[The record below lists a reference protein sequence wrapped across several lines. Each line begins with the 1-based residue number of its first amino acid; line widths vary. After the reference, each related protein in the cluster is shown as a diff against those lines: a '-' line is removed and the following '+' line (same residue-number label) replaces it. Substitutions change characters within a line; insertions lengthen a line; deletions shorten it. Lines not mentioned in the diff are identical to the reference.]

1 MQGNK
6 PCIVFGPINSR
17 RFGMSLGIDLS
28 PNQKS
33 CNFDCVYCELK
44 GAKPVEEIENPPSV
58 NEIISALKE
67 ALKAHQNIDVIT
79 LTANGEPTLYPYL
92 KELIAKVNEL
102 KGSAKTLILSNGSG
116 VRDQKIC
123 EALQGLDIVKFS
135 LNSAVQSTFKK
146 IDRNKSG
153 IEVNE
158 LIKAMAKFCKEFKG
172 ELVLEILVVAG
183 FNDEEEEF
191 IALNAAINEIAP
203 HRVDIGTIDRPPAY
217 NVKGVD
223 AKKLEE
229 LAKQISGVPVN
240 IAKAHK
246 IEQKYNFSE
255 DEILEMLRRRPQTIA
270 NVEENFS
277 EYSKQILNKLLQQDV
292 VYLAD
297 VAGVKF
303 YKLRA

>member
-1 MQGNK
+1 MQDSTL
-6 PCIVFGPINSR
+6 IFGPINSR

-28 PNQKS
+28 PKQKS

-58 NEIISALKE
+58 NEIMGALKE

-79 LTANGEPTLYPYL
+79 LTANGEPTLYPHL
-92 KELIAKVNEL
+92 KELIAKVNEI
-102 KGSAKTLILSNGSG
+102 KGKAKTLILSNGSG
-116 VRDQKIC
+116 ARDQKIC

-135 LNSAVQSTFKK
+135 LDSAVQSTFKK

-153 IEVNE
+153 IEVGE
-158 LIKAMAKFCKEFKG
+158 LVKAMAKFRKDFKG

-183 FNDEEEEF
+183 FNDKEEEF
-191 IALNAAINEIAP
+191 TALNEAINEIAP
-203 HRVDIGTIDRPPAY
+203 HRVDVGTIDRPPAY

-223 AKKLEE
+223 ASRLEE
-229 LAKQISGVPVN
+229 LASKIKGVPVT
-240 IAKAHK
+240 IARAHK
-246 IEQKYNFSE
+246 IEQKYEFSKS
-255 DEILEMLRRRPQTIA
+255 EILAMLERRPQTTA

-277 EYSKQILNKLLQQDV
+277 EHSKQILNSLLQDGV
-292 VYLAD
+292 VYQTD

-303 YKLRA
+303 YKLR

>member
-1 MQGNK
+1 MQDSTL
-6 PCIVFGPINSR
+6 IFGPINSR

-28 PNQKS
+28 PKQKS

-67 ALKAHQNIDVIT
+67 ALKVHQNIDVIT
-79 LTANGEPTLYPYL
+79 LTANGEPTLYPHL
-92 KELIAKVNEL
+92 KELIAKVNEI
-102 KGSAKTLILSNGSG
+102 KGKAKTLILSNGSG
-116 VRDQKIC
+116 ARDQKIC

-135 LNSAVQSTFKK
+135 LDSAVQSTFKK

-153 IEVNE
+153 IEVGE
-158 LIKAMAKFCKEFKG
+158 LVKAMAKFRKDFKG

-183 FNDEEEEF
+183 FNDKEEEF
-191 IALNAAINEIAP
+191 TALNEAINEIAP
-203 HRVDIGTIDRPPAY
+203 HRVDVGTIDRPPAY

-223 AKKLEE
+223 ASRLEE
-229 LAKQISGVPVN
+229 LASKIKGVPVT
-240 IAKAHK
+240 IARAHK
-246 IEQKYNFSE
+246 IEQKYEFSKS
-255 DEILEMLRRRPQTIA
+255 EILAMLERRPQTTA

-277 EYSKQILNKLLQQDV
+277 EHSKQILNSLLQDGM
-292 VYLAD
+292 VYQTN

-303 YKLRA
+303 YKLR

>member
-1 MQGNK
+1 MQDST
-6 PCIVFGPINSR
+6 PVFGPINSR

-28 PNQKS
+28 PKQKS

-58 NEIISALKE
+58 DGIISALKE

-79 LTANGEPTLYPYL
+79 LTANGEPTLYPHL
-92 KELIAKVNEL
+92 KELVAKVNEI
-102 KGSAKTLILSNGSG
+102 KGMAKTLILSNGSG
-116 VRDQKIC
+116 TRNQKIC

-135 LNSAVQSTFKK
+135 LDSAVQSTFKK

-158 LIKAMAKFCKEFKG
+158 LIKAMAKFRKEFKG

-183 FNDEEEEF
+183 FNDKEEEF
-191 IALNAAINEIAP
+191 IALNEAINEIAP
-203 HRVDIGTIDRPPAY
+203 HRVDVGTIDRPPAY

-223 AKKLEE
+223 ASRLEE
-229 LAKQISGVPVN
+229 LASKIKGVPVT
-240 IAKAHK
+240 IARAHK
-246 IEQKYNFSE
+246 IEQKYEFSKS
-255 DEILEMLRRRPQTIA
+255 EILAMLERRPQTTA

-277 EYSKQILNKLLQQDV
+277 EHSKQILNSLLQTGV
-292 VYLAD
+292 VCQTD

-303 YKLRA
+303 YKLR

>member
-1 MQGNK
+1 VQGNK

-28 PNQKS
+28 PKQKS
-33 CNFDCVYCELK
+33 CNFDCVYCELS
-44 GAKPVEEIENPPSV
+44 GAKTVNAIQDPPSIEEILV
-58 NEIISALKE
+58 ALKDT
-67 ALKAHQNIDVIT
+67 LRTHQNIDVIT

-92 KELIAKVNEL
+92 QELINEVNNL
-102 KGSAKTLILSNGSG
+102 KGCSKTLILSNGSG
-116 VRDQKIC
+116 VCDPKIC
-123 EALQGLDIVKFS
+123 EALKGLDIVKFS
-135 LNSAVQSTFKK
+135 LDSAVQSTFKK

-158 LIKAMAKFCKEFKG
+158 FIKAMAKFRKEFKG

-183 FNDEEEEF
+183 FNDKEEEF
-191 IALNAAINEIAP
+191 IALNEAINDIAP

-240 IAKAHK
+240 IVKAHK
-246 IEQKYNFSE
+246 IEQKYNYSE

-277 EYSKQILNKLLQQDV
+277 EHSKQILNKLLQQDV
-292 VYLAD
+292 VYLVD

>member
-1 MQGNK
+1 MQDSTV
-6 PCIVFGPINSR
+6 VFGPINSR

-28 PNQKS
+28 PKQKS

-67 ALKAHQNIDVIT
+67 ALKTHQNIDVIT
-79 LTANGEPTLYPYL
+79 LTANGEPTLYPHL
-92 KELIAKVNEL
+92 KELIVKVNEI
-102 KGSAKTLILSNGSG
+102 KGKAKTLILSNGSG

-135 LNSAVQSTFKK
+135 LDSAVQSTFKK

-158 LIKAMAKFCKEFKG
+158 LIKAMAKFRKEFNG

-183 FNDEEEEF
+183 FNDKEEEF
-191 IALNAAINEIAP
+191 TALNEAINEIAP
-203 HRVDIGTIDRPPAY
+203 HRVDVGTIDRPPAY

-223 AKKLEE
+223 ASRLEE
-229 LAKQISGVPVN
+229 LASKIKGVPVT
-240 IAKAHK
+240 IARARK
-246 IEQKYNFSE
+246 IEQKYEFSKS
-255 DEILEMLRRRPQTIA
+255 EILAMLERRPQTTA

-277 EYSKQILNKLLQQDV
+277 EHSKQILNKLLQDGVLYQT
-292 VYLAD
+292 D

-303 YKLRA
+303 YKFR

>member
-1 MQGNK
+1 MQDST
-6 PCIVFGPINSR
+6 PVFGPINSR

-28 PNQKS
+28 PKQKS

-67 ALKAHQNIDVIT
+67 ALKVHQNIDVIT
-79 LTANGEPTLYPYL
+79 LTANGEPTLYPHL
-92 KELIAKVNEL
+92 KGLVAKVNEI
-102 KGSAKTLILSNGSG
+102 KGKAKTLILSNGSG

-123 EALQGLDIVKFS
+123 EALHGLDIVKFS
-135 LNSAVQSTFKK
+135 LDSAVQSTFKK

-158 LIKAMAKFCKEFKG
+158 LIKAMAKFRKEFKG

-183 FNDEEEEF
+183 FNDKEEEF
-191 IALNAAINEIAP
+191 MVLNEAINEIAP
-203 HRVDIGTIDRPPAY
+203 HRVDVGTIDRPPAY
-217 NVKGVD
+217 NLKGVD
-223 AKKLEE
+223 ASRLEE
-229 LAKQISGVPVN
+229 LASKIKGVPVT
-240 IAKAHK
+240 IARAHK
-246 IEQKYNFSE
+246 IEQKYEFSKS
-255 DEILEMLRRRPQTIA
+255 EILAMLERRPQTTA

-277 EYSKQILNKLLQQDV
+277 EHSKQILNKLLQDGV
-292 VYLAD
+292 VYQTD

-303 YKLRA
+303 YKLR

>member
-1 MQGNK
+1 MQDST
-6 PCIVFGPINSR
+6 IVFGPINSR

-28 PNQKS
+28 PKQKS

-58 NEIISALKE
+58 DEIISALKE
-67 ALKAHQNIDVIT
+67 ALKVHQNIDVIT
-79 LTANGEPTLYPYL
+79 LTANGEPTLYPHL
-92 KELIAKVNEL
+92 KELVAKVNEI
-102 KGSAKTLILSNGSG
+102 KGKAKTLILSNGSG
-116 VRDQKIC
+116 ARDQKIC

-135 LNSAVQSTFKK
+135 LDSAVQSTFKK

-158 LIKAMAKFCKEFKG
+158 LIKAMAKFRKEFKG

-183 FNDEEEEF
+183 FNDKEEEF
-191 IALNAAINEIAP
+191 TALNEAINEIAP
-203 HRVDIGTIDRPPAY
+203 HRVDVGTIDRPPAY

-223 AKKLEE
+223 ASRLEE
-229 LAKQISGVPVN
+229 LASKIKGVPVT
-240 IAKAHK
+240 IARTHK
-246 IEQKYNFSE
+246 IEQKYEFSKS
-255 DEILEMLRRRPQTIA
+255 EILAMLERRPQTTA

-277 EYSKQILNKLLQQDV
+277 EHSKQILNSLLQDDA
-292 VYLAD
+292 VYQTD

-303 YKLRA
+303 YKLR

>member
-1 MQGNK
+1 MQDST
-6 PCIVFGPINSR
+6 IVFGPINSR

-28 PNQKS
+28 PKQKS

-79 LTANGEPTLYPYL
+79 LTANGEPTLYPHL
-92 KELIAKVNEL
+92 KELIVKVDEL
-102 KGSAKTLILSNGSG
+102 KGRAKTLILSNGSG

-135 LNSAVQSTFKK
+135 LDSAVQSTFKK

-153 IEVNE
+153 IEINE
-158 LIKAMAKFCKEFKG
+158 LIKAMAKFRKEFKG

-183 FNDEEEEF
+183 FNDKEEEF
-191 IALNAAINEIAP
+191 MTVNEAINEIAP
-203 HRVDIGTIDRPPAY
+203 HRVDVGTIDRPPAY

-223 AKKLEE
+223 ASRLEE
-229 LAKQISGVPVN
+229 LASKINGVPVT
-240 IAKAHK
+240 IARAHK
-246 IEQKYNFSE
+246 IEQKYEFSKS
-255 DEILEMLRRRPQTIA
+255 EILAMLERRPQTTA

-277 EYSKQILNKLLQQDV
+277 EHSKQILNKLLQDGA
-292 VYLAD
+292 VYQTD

-303 YKLRA
+303 YKLR

>member
-1 MQGNK
+1 MQDST
-6 PCIVFGPINSR
+6 PVFGPINSR

-28 PNQKS
+28 PKQKS

-79 LTANGEPTLYPYL
+79 LTANGEPTLYPHL
-92 KELIAKVNEL
+92 KELVAKANEV
-102 KGSAKTLILSNGSG
+102 KGKAKILILSNGSG

-135 LNSAVQSTFKK
+135 LDSAVQSTFKK

-158 LIKAMAKFCKEFKG
+158 LIKAMAKFRKEFKG

-183 FNDEEEEF
+183 FNDKEEEF
-191 IALNAAINEIAP
+191 IVLNEAINEIAP
-203 HRVDIGTIDRPPAY
+203 HRVDVGTIDRPPAY

-223 AKKLEE
+223 TSSLEE
-229 LAKQISGVPVN
+229 LASKIKGVPVT
-240 IAKAHK
+240 IARAHK
-246 IEQKYNFSE
+246 IEQKYEFSKS
-255 DEILEMLRRRPQTIA
+255 EILAMLERRPQTTA

-277 EYSKQILNKLLQQDV
+277 EHSKQILNKLLQDGV
-292 VYLAD
+292 VYQTD

-303 YKLRA
+303 YKLR

>member
-1 MQGNK
+1 MQDSTV
-6 PCIVFGPINSR
+6 VFGPINSR

-28 PNQKS
+28 PKQKS

-79 LTANGEPTLYPYL
+79 LTANGEPTLYPHL
-92 KELIAKVNEL
+92 KELVAKANEV
-102 KGSAKTLILSNGSG
+102 KGKAKILILSNGSG

-135 LNSAVQSTFKK
+135 LDSAVQSTFKK

-158 LIKAMAKFCKEFKG
+158 LIKAMAKFRKEFKG

-183 FNDEEEEF
+183 FNDKEEEF
-191 IALNAAINEIAP
+191 IVLNEAINEIAP
-203 HRVDIGTIDRPPAY
+203 HRVDVGTIDRPPAY

-223 AKKLEE
+223 TSSLEE
-229 LAKQISGVPVN
+229 LASKIKGVPVT
-240 IAKAHK
+240 IARAHK
-246 IEQKYNFSE
+246 IEQKYEFSKS
-255 DEILEMLRRRPQTIA
+255 EILAMLERRPQTTA

-277 EYSKQILNKLLQQDV
+277 EHSKQILNKLLQDGV
-292 VYLAD
+292 VYQTD

-303 YKLRA
+303 YKLR

>member
-1 MQGNK
+1 MQDST
-6 PCIVFGPINSR
+6 PVFGPINSR

-28 PNQKS
+28 PKQKS

-58 NEIISALKE
+58 NEIISTLKE

-79 LTANGEPTLYPYL
+79 LTANGEPTLYPHL
-92 KELIAKVNEL
+92 KELVAKVNEI
-102 KGSAKTLILSNGSG
+102 KGNAKTLILSNGSG
-116 VRDQKIC
+116 ARDQKIC

-135 LNSAVQSTFKK
+135 LDSAVQSTFKK

-158 LIKAMAKFCKEFKG
+158 LIKAMAKFRKEFKG

-183 FNDEEEEF
+183 FNDKEEEF
-191 IALNAAINEIAP
+191 TALNEAINEIAP
-203 HRVDIGTIDRPPAY
+203 HRVDVGTIDRPPAY

-223 AKKLEE
+223 VSRLEE
-229 LAKQISGVPVN
+229 LASKIKGVPVT
-240 IAKAHK
+240 IARAHK
-246 IEQKYNFSE
+246 IEQKYEFSKS
-255 DEILEMLRRRPQTIA
+255 EILAMLERRPQTTA

-277 EYSKQILNKLLQQDV
+277 EHSKQILNSLLQDGV
-292 VYLAD
+292 VYQTD

-303 YKLRA
+303 YKLR

>member
-1 MQGNK
+1 MQDST
-6 PCIVFGPINSR
+6 IIFGPINSR

-28 PNQKS
+28 PKQKS

-67 ALKAHQNIDVIT
+67 ALKVHQNIDVIT
-79 LTANGEPTLYPYL
+79 LTANGEPTLYPHL
-92 KELIAKVNEL
+92 KELIVKVNEI
-102 KGSAKTLILSNGSG
+102 KGRAKTLILSNGSG
-116 VRDQKIC
+116 ARDQKIC
-123 EALQGLDIVKFS
+123 EALYGLDIVKFS
-135 LNSAVQSTFKK
+135 LDSAVQSTFKK

-158 LIKAMAKFCKEFKG
+158 LIKAMAKFRKEFKG

-183 FNDEEEEF
+183 FNDKKEEF
-191 IALNAAINEIAP
+191 MALNEAINEIAP
-203 HRVDIGTIDRPPAY
+203 HRVDVGTIDRPPAY

-223 AKKLEE
+223 TSRLEE
-229 LAKQISGVPVN
+229 LASKINGVPVA
-240 IAKAHK
+240 IARAHK
-246 IEQKYNFSE
+246 IEQKYEFSKS
-255 DEILEMLRRRPQTIA
+255 EILAMLERRPQTTA

-277 EYSKQILNKLLQQDV
+277 EHSKQILSSLLQDGV
-292 VYLAD
+292 VYQTD

-303 YKLRA
+303 YKLR

>member
-28 PNQKS
+28 PKQKS
-33 CNFDCVYCELK
+33 CNFDCVYCELS
-44 GAKPVEEIENPPSV
+44 GAKTVNAIQDPPSV
-58 NEIISALKE
+58 KEILIALKD
-67 ALKAHQNIDVIT
+67 ALHTHQNIDVIT

-92 KELIAKVNEL
+92 QELINEVNNL
-102 KGSAKTLILSNGSG
+102 KGSSKTLILSNGSG
-116 VRDQKIC
+116 VCDPKIC
-123 EALQGLDIVKFS
+123 EALKGLDIVKFS
-135 LNSAVQSTFKK
+135 LDSAVQSTFKK

-153 IEVNE
+153 IEVGE
-158 LIKAMAKFCKEFKG
+158 LIKAMAKFRKEFAG

-183 FNDEEEEF
+183 FNDKKSEF
-191 IALNAAINEIAP
+191 ESLNVAINEIAP
-203 HRVDIGTIDRPPAY
+203 HRVDIGTVDRPPAY
-217 NVKGVD
+217 NVKSVD
-223 AKKLEE
+223 TKRLEG
-229 LAKQISGVPVN
+229 LAEQISGVPVN
-240 IAKAHK
+240 IVKTHK

-255 DEILEMLRRRPQTIA
+255 DEILEMLRRRPQTIS

-277 EYSKQILNKLLQQDV
+277 DSSKQTLAKFLQDDV
-292 VYLAD
+292 VYLSD

>member
-1 MQGNK
+1 MQDSTL
-6 PCIVFGPINSR
+6 IFGPINSR

-28 PNQKS
+28 PKQKS

-67 ALKAHQNIDVIT
+67 ALKVHQNIDVIT
-79 LTANGEPTLYPYL
+79 LTANGEPTLYPHL
-92 KELIAKVNEL
+92 KELVAKVNEI
-102 KGSAKTLILSNGSG
+102 KGKAKTLILSNGSG
-116 VRDQKIC
+116 ARDQKIC

-135 LNSAVQSTFKK
+135 LDSAVQSTFKK

-153 IEVNE
+153 IEINE
-158 LIKAMAKFCKEFKG
+158 LIKAMAKFRKEFKG

-183 FNDEEEEF
+183 FNDKEEEF
-191 IALNAAINEIAP
+191 MTVNEAINEIAP
-203 HRVDIGTIDRPPAY
+203 HRVDVGTIDRPPAY

-223 AKKLEE
+223 ASRLEE
-229 LAKQISGVPVN
+229 LASKINGVPVT
-240 IAKAHK
+240 IARAHK
-246 IEQKYNFSE
+246 IEQKYEFSKS
-255 DEILEMLRRRPQTIA
+255 EILAMLERRPQTMA

-277 EYSKQILNKLLQQDV
+277 EHSKQILNKLLQDGA
-292 VYLAD
+292 VYQTD

-303 YKLRA
+303 YKLR

>member
-1 MQGNK
+1 MQDSTL
-6 PCIVFGPINSR
+6 IFGPINSR

-28 PNQKS
+28 PKQKS

-58 NEIISALKE
+58 NEIMGALKE

-79 LTANGEPTLYPYL
+79 LTANGEPTLYPHL
-92 KELIAKVNEL
+92 KELIAKVNEI
-102 KGSAKTLILSNGSG
+102 KGKAKTLILSNGSG
-116 VRDQKIC
+116 ARDQKIC

-135 LNSAVQSTFKK
+135 LDSAVQSTFKK

-153 IEVNE
+153 IEVGE
-158 LIKAMAKFCKEFKG
+158 LVKAMAKFRKDFKG

-183 FNDEEEEF
+183 FNDKEEEF
-191 IALNAAINEIAP
+191 TALNEAINEIAP
-203 HRVDIGTIDRPPAY
+203 HRVDVGTIDRPPAY

-223 AKKLEE
+223 ASRLEE
-229 LAKQISGVPVN
+229 LASKIKGVPVT
-240 IAKAHK
+240 IARAHK
-246 IEQKYNFSE
+246 IEQKYEFSKS
-255 DEILEMLRRRPQTIA
+255 EILAMLERRPQTMA

-277 EYSKQILNKLLQQDV
+277 EHSKQILNSLLQDGM
-292 VYLAD
+292 VYQTN

-303 YKLRA
+303 YKLR

>member
-28 PNQKS
+28 PKQKS
-33 CNFDCVYCELK
+33 CNFDCVYCELS
-44 GAKPVEEIENPPSV
+44 GAKTVNAIQDPPSVEEILV
-58 NEIISALKE
+58 ALKD
-67 ALKAHQNIDVIT
+67 ALRTHQNIDVIT

-92 KELIAKVNEL
+92 QELINEINKL
-102 KGSAKTLILSNGSG
+102 KGSSKTLILSNGSG
-116 VRDQKIC
+116 VRDPKIC
-123 EALQGLDIVKFS
+123 EALSGLDIVKFS
-135 LNSAVQSTFKK
+135 LDSAVQSTFKK

-158 LIKAMAKFCKEFKG
+158 LIKAMAKFRKEFKG

-183 FNDEEEEF
+183 FNDKKSEF
-191 IALNAAINEIAP
+191 EALNVAINEIAP
-203 HRVDIGTIDRPPAY
+203 HRVDIGTVDRPPAY
-217 NVKGVD
+217 NVNGVD

-229 LAKQISGVPVN
+229 LAEQISGVPVN
-240 IAKAHK
+240 IVKTHK

-255 DEILEMLRRRPQTIA
+255 DEILEMLKRRPQTIA

-277 EYSKQILNKLLQQDV
+277 EHSKQILNKLLQQDM

>member
-1 MQGNK
+1 MQDSTL
-6 PCIVFGPINSR
+6 IFGPINSR

-28 PNQKS
+28 PKQKS

-58 NEIISALKE
+58 NEIMGALKE

-79 LTANGEPTLYPYL
+79 LTANGEPTLYPHL
-92 KELIAKVNEL
+92 KELIAKVNEI
-102 KGSAKTLILSNGSG
+102 KGKAKTLILSNGSG
-116 VRDQKIC
+116 ARDQKIC

-135 LNSAVQSTFKK
+135 LDSAVQSTFKK

-153 IEVNE
+153 IEVGE
-158 LIKAMAKFCKEFKG
+158 LVKAMAKFRKDFKG

-183 FNDEEEEF
+183 FNDKEEEF
-191 IALNAAINEIAP
+191 TALNEAINEIAP
-203 HRVDIGTIDRPPAY
+203 HRVDVGTIDRPPAY

-223 AKKLEE
+223 ASRLEE
-229 LAKQISGVPVN
+229 LASKIKGVPVT
-240 IAKAHK
+240 IARAHK
-246 IEQKYNFSE
+246 IEQKYEFSKS
-255 DEILEMLRRRPQTIA
+255 EILAMLERRPQTTA

-277 EYSKQILNKLLQQDV
+277 EHSKQILNSLLQDGA
-292 VYLAD
+292 VYQTD

-303 YKLRA
+303 YKLR

>member
-1 MQGNK
+1 
-6 PCIVFGPINSR
+6 
-17 RFGMSLGIDLS
+17 MSLGIDLS
-28 PNQKS
+28 PKQKS
-33 CNFDCVYCELK
+33 CNFDCVYCELS
-44 GAKPVEEIENPPSV
+44 GAKTVETIENPPSV
-58 NEIISALKE
+58 DEIISALKE
-67 ALKAHQNIDVIT
+67 ALKTHQNIDVIT

-135 LNSAVQSTFKK
+135 LDSAVQSTFKK

-153 IEVNE
+153 IEVGE
-158 LIKAMAKFCKEFKG
+158 LIKAMAKFRKEFNG

-183 FNDEEEEF
+183 FNDKEEEF

-217 NVKGVD
+217 NVKGLD

-255 DEILEMLRRRPQTIA
+255 EEILEMLRRRPQTIA

-277 EYSKQILNKLLQQDV
+277 DSSKQTLAKFLQDDV
-292 VYLAD
+292 VYLSD

>member
-28 PNQKS
+28 PKQKS
-33 CNFDCVYCELK
+33 CNFDCVYCELS
-44 GAKPVEEIENPPSV
+44 GAKVVNAIENPPSV
-58 NEIISALKE
+58 DEIISDLKE
-67 ALKAHQNIDVIT
+67 ALKTYQNIDVIT
-79 LTANGEPTLYPYL
+79 LTANGEPTLYPHL

-116 VRDQKIC
+116 VCDPKIC

-135 LNSAVQSTFKK
+135 LDSAVQSTFKK

-183 FNDEEEEF
+183 FNDKEEEF

-277 EYSKQILNKLLQQDV
+277 DSSKQTLAKFLQQDV

>member
-33 CNFDCVYCELK
+33 CNFDCVYCELSGSK
-44 GAKPVEEIENPPSV
+44 TVETIENPPSID
-58 NEIISALKE
+58 EIINALKE
-67 ALKAHQNIDVIT
+67 ALKTHQNIDVIT

-102 KGSAKTLILSNGSG
+102 KGSAKTLILRNGSG

-135 LNSAVQSTFKK
+135 LDSAVQSTFKK

-203 HRVDIGTIDRPPAY
+203 HRVDICTIDRPPAY

-277 EYSKQILNKLLQQDV
+277 DSSKQTLAKFLQDDM

>member
-1 MQGNK
+1 MQDSAV
-6 PCIVFGPINSR
+6 VFGPINSR

-28 PNQKS
+28 PKQKS

-67 ALKAHQNIDVIT
+67 ALKVHQNIDVIT
-79 LTANGEPTLYPYL
+79 LTANGEPTLYPHL
-92 KELIAKVNEL
+92 KELIVKVNEL
-102 KGSAKTLILSNGSG
+102 KGRAKTLILSNGSG
-116 VRDQKIC
+116 ARYQKIC

-135 LNSAVQSTFKK
+135 LDSAVQSTFKK

-158 LIKAMAKFCKEFKG
+158 LIKAMAKFRKEFKG

-183 FNDEEEEF
+183 FNDKEEEF
-191 IALNAAINEIAP
+191 TALNEAINEIAP
-203 HRVDIGTIDRPPAY
+203 HRVDVGTIDRPPAY

-223 AKKLEE
+223 ASRLEE
-229 LAKQISGVPVN
+229 LASKIKGVPVT
-240 IAKAHK
+240 IARAHK
-246 IEQKYNFSE
+246 IEQKYEFGKS
-255 DEILEMLRRRPQTIA
+255 EILAMLERRPQTTA

-277 EYSKQILNKLLQQDV
+277 EHSKQILNSLLQDGV
-292 VYLAD
+292 VFQTN

-303 YKLRA
+303 YKLR